1 MRAIQSFK
9 RIFAYLCTSI
19 RYVMSSNENV
29 ITDFE
34 TRVRQLILRYQDLK
48 KENQELYAMVEKA
61 EQEVKDLQA
70 KLTQKDNDYNAL
82 KMAKMMTITDGD
94 LDAAKARVQKMIRE
108 VNKCITLV
116 SDETLTVDS

>member
-1 MRAIQSFK
+1 MD
-9 RIFAYLCTSI
+9 
-19 RYVMSSNENV
+19 SNEKV
-29 ITDFE
+29 ITQFE
-34 TRVRQLILRYQDLK
+34 TRVKQLILKFQELT
-48 KENQELYAMVEKA
+48 KENQDLYAMVETA

-94 LDAAKARVQKMIRE
+94 LETAKARIQKLIRE

-116 SDETLTVDS
+116 SDEKLTIKSE

>member
-1 MRAIQSFK
+1 MD
-9 RIFAYLCTSI
+9 
-19 RYVMSSNENV
+19 SNEKV
-29 ITDFE
+29 ITQFE
-34 TRVRQLILRYQDLK
+34 TRVKQLILKFQELK
-48 KENQELYAMVEKA
+48 KENQDLYAMVEKA

-94 LDAAKARVQKMIRE
+94 LEAAKARIQKLIRE

-116 SDETLTVDS
+116 SDEKLTIKIDNSD

>member
-1 MRAIQSFK
+1 ME
-9 RIFAYLCTSI
+9 
-19 RYVMSSNENV
+19 SNEKV
-29 ITDFE
+29 ITQFE
-34 TRVRQLILRYQDLK
+34 TRVKQLILKFQELK
-48 KENQELYAMVEKA
+48 KENQDLYAMVEKT

-94 LDAAKARVQKMIRE
+94 LEAAKARVQKLIRE

-116 SDETLTVDS
+116 SDEKLTIKSE

>member
-1 MRAIQSFK
+1 ME
-9 RIFAYLCTSI
+9 
-19 RYVMSSNENV
+19 SNEKV
-29 ITDFE
+29 ITQFE
-34 TRVRQLILRYQDLK
+34 TRVKQLILKFQELK
-48 KENQELYAMVEKA
+48 KENQDLYVMVEKA

-94 LDAAKARVQKMIRE
+94 LETAKARIQKLIRE

-116 SDETLTVDS
+116 SDEKLTIKSE